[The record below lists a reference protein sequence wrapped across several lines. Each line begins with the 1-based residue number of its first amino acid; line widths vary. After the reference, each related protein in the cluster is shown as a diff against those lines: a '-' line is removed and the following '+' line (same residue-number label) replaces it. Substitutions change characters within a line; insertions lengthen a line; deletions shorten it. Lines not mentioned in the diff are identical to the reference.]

1 MGSYSILEIWV
12 LIIIC
17 GIITYLIRLSFIQ
30 FAPQG
35 FIERIKDTLSF
46 MPVAIFTAIAT
57 SGVFSGGI
65 KSVDP
70 SNYKIYASIVALLV
84 AMKYKNTILT
94 ILSGLIV
101 IWTVNYLIK

>member
-1 MGSYSILEIWV
+1 MGSYSISEIWV

-17 GIITYLIRLSFIQ
+17 GIITYFIRLSFIR
-30 FAPQG
+30 FAPEG
-35 FIERIKDTLSF
+35 FIERIKDILSF

-57 SGVFSGGI
+57 SGVFGSGI
-65 KSVDP
+65 KSVSI

-94 ILSGLIV
+94 IISGLVV